1 VSAKQSHGTELA
13 MPDRPEPLI
22 ESQVTM
28 DLKPVTV

>member
-1 VSAKQSHGTELA
+1 VSPQQLHRTELA